1 MTKYVGA
8 VDQGTTSSR
17 FMIFDHKGSV
27 IGVDQQEFT
36 QIFPKPGWVEHD
48 PMEIL
53 ATVQNT
59 TKGALAKAGLK
70 ASDLAAVGV
79 TNQRETTVLWNKHT
93 GKPYY
98 NAIVWQDARTDKICS
113 ELEKNGGQGRWIK
126 KTGLPISTYFS
137 STKVKW
143 ILDNVPGVKED
154 AAKGEVLFGN
164 IDTWVMWNLT
174 GGPNGG
180 VHATDVSN
188 GSRTQMMDILKCE
201 WDDEIVEALGASK
214 SMLPKI
220 MPSSGL
226 YGTCKGVLE
235 GVPWAGDLGDQQA
248 AIFGQ
253 TCYAAGEAKCTY
265 GTALCLLMNTGT
277 KPIYSTTGLL
287 TTVGYK
293 IGNGEVYY
301 ILEGTNAMGGAVV
314 QWLRDNLG
322 LFQKSA
328 DVEALAKT
336 VEDNGGIY
344 FVPAFSGLFAPYW
357 KNSARGAIVGMTRYV
372 NKGHFARA
380 ALEAICF
387 QLKEMIDAMN
397 KDTGSN
403 LSSLRVDGGAV
414 YDDTLM
420 QFQSDILDVPCI
432 RPVVAETTA
441 LGAAYAAGLAV
452 GYWKNLEELKE
463 NWAIDKEWHPS
474 MDDETRQRL
483 YKGWLKA
490 VTRTFDWIE

>member
-1 MTKYVGA
+1 
-8 VDQGTTSSR
+8 
-17 FMIFDHKGSV
+17 MIFDHKGKV

-48 PMEIL
+48 PMEIM
-53 ATVQNT
+53 ATVENT
-59 TKGALAKAGLK
+59 IKGALSKAGLTAK
-70 ASDLAAVGV
+70 DLVAVGV

-98 NAIVWQDARTDKICS
+98 NAIVWQDTRTDKICN
-113 ELEKNGGQGRWIK
+113 ELEKDGGQGRWVE
-126 KTGLPISTYFS
+126 KTGLPITTYFS

-143 ILDNVPGVKED
+143 IMDNVPGVRED

-188 GSRTQMMDILKCE
+188 GSRTQMMNILTCE
-201 WDDEIVEALGASK
+201 WDDEILKVLGVPR

-220 MPSSGL
+220 MPSSIV
-226 YGTCKGVLE
+226 YGTCKGELA
-235 GVPWAGDLGDQQA
+235 GVPWAGDLGDQQGA
-248 AIFGQ
+248 VFGQ
-253 TCYAAGEAKCTY
+253 TCYSPGEAKCTY

-277 KPIYSTTGLL
+277 KPIYSTSGLL

-293 IGNGEVYY
+293 IGEKGDVYY

-314 QWLRDNLG
+314 GWLRDQLG
-322 LFQKSA
+322 LFTKSSE
-328 DVEALAKT
+328 VEALAKS
-336 VEDNGGIY
+336 VEDNGDVY

-357 KNSARGAIVGMTRYV
+357 KTSARGAIVGLTRYA
-372 NKGHFARA
+372 NKGHIARA
-380 ALEAICF
+380 ALEAICY

-397 KDTGSN
+397 KDTGGK

-414 YDDTLM
+414 YNDTMM

-452 GYWKNLEELKE
+452 GYWKSLDELRE
-463 NWAIDKEWHPS
+463 NWAVDKEWHPK
-474 MDDETRQRL
+474 MDEKTRAKL
-483 YKGWLKA
+483 FKGWLKA
-490 VTRTFDWIE
+490 IQRSFDWIE